1 MSECAD
7 KLDNL
12 SAKSKKSRKPGRL
25 TENSPERTLALAS
38 QEQESVLDLSGFSA
52 DLLNEQEIAPRAR
65 TFAKYVAGLLNES
78 AVSVYTLATDGDET
92 FWVPRAIVGE
102 AAVHDQAIA
111 LHSGLLGELASTL
124 EPILRNAAEVR
135 REDYAHLDTRRT
147 LLSLA
152 CIPLKNG
159 ENLVGAVEIL
169 AFEEPNSPEDIA
181 ALLPAAG
188 VAGSALASAQTY
200 EEERNGTLTSIS
212 RLTQLYDLE
221 KVFSSTL
228 EMSELLPLIA
238 SKFSEILECE
248 AINIWLMQPD
258 ETVEMMHQAG
268 EDPTVFKGQ
277 LQKPGEGIAGAL
289 SDTGETL
296 CISDPTDPRLVERN
310 RANGGVGV
318 VSLIAGPIMD
328 KTALVGVIEAVNKED
343 GKPFDDDDLFTLS
356 NLNDTASTALHNASL
371 LLAERKVEVLETLNT
386 VSHEITSTLN
396 LERML
401 QTIVNAPQAVIPYER
416 AAIVLEQNGRFKLS
430 AVTGLTQ
437 VNADSP
443 DIAPLNEILQW
454 AALSEEK
461 IYVKQH
467 GEEIDSDRE
476 ETRAKFRKYFAETG
490 MRGFFALPLNDDTGR
505 VGMYAM
511 ESHDPDFLSPAHLEI
526 LQLLASQATVALR
539 NAQMYKEVPFI
550 SVIEPVMVRKRKF
563 MAMQK
568 HRRVL
573 WYTVAALAF
582 FFLVLCPLPMRV
594 DGDAVVSPGQR
605 ALVQPEVAGVIS
617 KIFVK
622 EGEHVQRGQ
631 ALAQMEGWNFR
642 SALAAADSRYETAT
656 LNMNKALAANDGTQ
670 AGVERVQ
677 ADYWKAEVE
686 RAKQL
691 LEKTDLRSPIDGVV
705 ATPHVEDFAG
715 RKLEQGD
722 SFAEVVNTSEA
733 MVDVAVEDEDAGM
746 LKAGQR
752 AVVKLNSYPTRTFRG
767 TVAVVSP
774 QGTLLKDGSVF
785 YARVAVPNEQ
795 GAIRAGMEGRGKV
808 RVGWYPSGYVL
819 FRRPFL
825 WVYAKMWYWLGW

>member
-1 MSECAD
+1 LSECAD

-25 TENSPERTLALAS
+25 TEDSPERKLELAS
-38 QEQESVLDLSGFSA
+38 QEQESVLDLSGLSA
-52 DLLNEQEIAPRAR
+52 DLLNEQEVAPRAR

-78 AVSVYTLATDGDET
+78 AVSVYTLATDDTEN
-92 FWVPRAIVGE
+92 FWLPRAIVGE

-111 LHSGLLGELASTL
+111 LRSGLLGELANATK
-124 EPILRNAAEVR
+124 PILRNAAELK
-135 REDYAHLDTRRT
+135 REDYSHIDTRRS

-152 CIPLKNG
+152 CIPLRNG
-159 ENLVGAVEIL
+159 ETLVGAMEIL

-188 VAGSALASAQTY
+188 VAGSALASAQAY
-200 EEERNGTLTSIS
+200 EEERHGTLTSIS

-228 EMSELLPLIA
+228 EMSELLPLIG

-248 AINIWLMQPD
+248 AINIWLVQPD
-258 ETVEMMHQAG
+258 ESVEMMHQAG
-268 EDPTVFKGQ
+268 ADSTVFKGQ

-289 SDTGETL
+289 SDNAETL
-296 CISDPTDPRLVERN
+296 CISDPTDPRLVQRN
-310 RANGGVGV
+310 LAGGGAGV

-328 KTALVGVIEAVNKED
+328 KGALVGVIEAVNKLD
-343 GKPFDDDDLFTLS
+343 GRPFDDDDLFTLS

-443 DIAPLNEILQW
+443 DVAPLNEILQW
-454 AALSEEK
+454 ASLSEEK
-461 IYVKQH
+461 IHVKQH

-490 MRGFFALPLNDDTGR
+490 MRSFYALPLNDDTGR

-511 ESHDPDFLSPAHLEI
+511 ESRDPDFLTPAHLEI

-550 SVIEPVMVRKRKF
+550 SVIEPVLVRKRKF
-563 MAMQK
+563 MAMK
-568 HRRVL
+568 KRRRML
-573 WYTVAALAF
+573 WYAVCGIGL
-582 FFLVLCPLPMRV
+582 FFLVACPLPMRL
-594 DGDAVVSPGQR
+594 DGDAVVAPVRKAQ
-605 ALVQPEVAGVIS
+605 VQPEAEGVVS
-617 KIFVK
+617 KVLVR
-622 EGEHVQRGQ
+622 EGQTVQRGQ
-631 ALAQMEGWNFR
+631 VLGEMESWKDR
-642 SALAAADSRYETAT
+642 SALAGAEAKYEAS
-656 LNMNKALAANDGTQ
+656 LLHMNRALASNDGTE
-670 AGVERVQ
+670 AGVARVQ
-677 ADYWKAEVE
+677 ADYWKSEVD
-686 RAKQL
+686 RSNQL
-691 LEKTDLRSPIDGVV
+691 LARTELRSPIDGVV
-705 ATPHVEDFAG
+705 ATPHVENFAG
-715 RKLEQGD
+715 RKLVEGD
-722 SFAEVVNTSEA
+722 SFAEVVDTSRA
-733 MVDVAVEDEDAGM
+733 IVDVAIDDTDAGL
-746 LKAGQR
+746 LKQGQR
-752 AVVKLNSYPTRTFRG
+752 AAIKLNSYPTRTFRG
-767 TVAVVSP
+767 EVVVVSP
-774 QGTLLKDGSVF
+774 KAELKQDTPVF
-785 YARVAVPNEQ
+785 YARVAVENPD
-795 GAIRAGMEGRGKV
+795 GALRSGMEGRGKV
-808 RVGWYPSGYVL
+808 RTGWYPAGYVF

-825 WVYAKMWYWLGW
+825 WLYGKVWYWLGW